1 MYCFW
6 SIFMVL
12 SDFLNKAIPGGGP
25 KKNFAL
31 RAKSCPLSFPISSLY
46 RPYPFQYHPC
56 IVIRPYPSPC
66 ILRSQCTINLESDS
80 CTFFLYPSQVCPCIF
95 HNLLP
100 LSLPISYSP
109 YPCLYFTFISLLCF
123 SKFILKTTNISISV
137 KGGFLYNYF

>member
-1 MYCFW
+1 
-6 SIFMVL
+6 MVL

-66 ILRSQCTINLESDS
+66 ILRSHALSISNPIPAPSSYILHKFVPVFFT
-80 CTFFLYPSQVCPCIF
+80 TFSLYPCQYPILLILVYILRLFLYFVF
-95 HNLLP
+95 LNL
-100 LSLPISYSP
+100 Y
-109 YPCLYFTFISLLCF
+109 
-123 SKFILKTTNISISV
+123 
-137 KGGFLYNYF
+137 